1 MSQDNNQNLEPSF
14 PQQAPV
20 APDQMSVMI
29 RATTQWQSGSLP
41 PPSILREYEVAI
53 PGAGNRLLTMAE
65 QSQQADIDYD
75 SRTLTIRERTLTIR
89 EHNERGNRIFAQCG
103 QVFGFVSVVMYF
115 AVLALT
121 VWNNNTVIFSI
132 LFSAGAVAGIVKI
145 VRSFQEKN
153 QPNVKIGK

>member
-1 MSQDNNQNLEPSF
+1 MSQNNNQNLESSLQ
-14 PQQAPV
+14 QQAP
-20 APDQMSVMI
+20 ASPDQVSVTI

-75 SRTLTIRERTLTIR
+75 SRTLAIHERTLTIR

-103 QVFGFVSVVMYF
+103 QVFGFVAVVLYF
-115 AVLALT
+115 AVLALA
-121 VWNNNTVIFSI
+121 VWNNNTTIFGI
-132 LFSAGAVAGIVKI
+132 LFSAGAVAGIARL
-145 VRSFQEKN
+145 VRSFQK
-153 QPNVKIGK
+153 K